1 MTPLEELA
9 QGMAHFG
16 ECTQVLIEW
25 GNGIKASLQRDGWSP
40 TVAEHM
46 ASEMILAMF
55 RKVTAP

>member
-1 MTPLEELA
+1 MRV
-9 QGMAHFG
+9 HFG

-25 GNGIKASLQRDGWSP
+25 GNGVKASLQRDGWSP
-40 TVAEHM
+40 TIAEHM